1 MFRSCPAVPIKFKWD
16 AFCPVYF
23 PLDSVAERS
32 FFDFHKKK
40 KNPPLENYIKNAMS
54 SKSILKLIVIYVL
67 YTGNFK
73 YSQRIHNSYYIPR
86 EGSVRKVSFDFR
98 HYL

>member
-40 KNPPLENYIKNAMS
+40 KNPPRKLHKKRDVVKIDFKINRYIR
-54 SKSILKLIVIYVL
+54 IVYRKLQIF
-67 YTGNFK
+67 TTNT
-73 YSQRIHNSYYIPR
+73 
-86 EGSVRKVSFDFR
+86 
-98 HYL
+98 